1 MRLGRGGEFWSLVE
15 ICSGEF
21 LGAVCGTKKW
31 PDEDI
36 GPYGGRRGCGRKER
50 MERWGA
56 LGAVGVKWISV

>member
-36 GPYGGRRGCGRKER
+36 GPYGGKMDFRLIVQKTLAYGGEI
-50 MERWGA
+50 
-56 LGAVGVKWISV
+56 V